1 MSYVLATTTK
11 QVQWYKFKASSD
23 TGSYELVDVLDLNVV
38 PMFGDKESAK
48 FAAQGLGLKTW
59 RYVKL

>member
-11 QVQWYKFKASSD
+11 KVQWYKFETASD
-23 TGSYELVDVLDLNVV
+23 RFELMDVLDLHVI